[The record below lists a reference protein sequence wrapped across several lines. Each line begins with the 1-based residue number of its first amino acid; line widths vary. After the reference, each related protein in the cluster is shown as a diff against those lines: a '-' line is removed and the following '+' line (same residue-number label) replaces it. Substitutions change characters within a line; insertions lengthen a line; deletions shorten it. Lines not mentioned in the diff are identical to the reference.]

1 MERII
6 NEVTEELKRDFIE
19 FFKEGNVEIG
29 IAEKYFTERIA
40 EVTLKLLRICY
51 EEADQ
56 EIREN
61 KAARKQAGLTV
72 ERRGEKRELLTQ
84 LGRLE
89 YRRTY
94 YKKASGGYEY
104 PVDEIAGVRA
114 YERLSERVGLSLVE
128 ASLSMSYGKASRY
141 VTNGHVSRQTV
152 MNKIREASPR
162 QELVEYRAVQELHI
176 DADEDHVHLRDGG
189 TGIVPLISVYEG
201 IERRGKRGICRN
213 VFHISEFG
221 KSPLDLWEQVGD
233 ELERRYD
240 LSNARI
246 YLHGDGASWIRAGLE
261 FLPNCKFVLDRYH
274 KNKAIRQALSGIS
287 QKSASQYEFQIRQ
300 ALNNGDCC
308 RLLSIRE
315 TLLERFPERKETILD
330 NTDYLLNNFEAIT
343 IANRDKAALN
353 GGCTE
358 PHVSHVLSSRLS
370 SRPMGWSRETLRCFV
385 SLLASGT
392 ATFDEVPAPEV
403 SMYPSTAAFLKESQ
417 KRYLP
422 GTLGLPDPDTARP
435 FPARTN
441 KVTPLFNALRPF

>member
-1 MERII
+1 M
-6 NEVTEELKRDFIE
+6 
-19 FFKEGNVEIG
+19 
-29 IAEKYFTERIA
+29 
-40 EVTLKLLRICY
+40 
-51 EEADQ
+51 
-56 EIREN
+56 
-61 KAARKQAGLTV
+61 
-72 ERRGEKRELLTQ
+72 
-84 LGRLE
+84 
-89 YRRTY
+89 
-94 YKKASGGYEY
+94 
-104 PVDEIAGVRA
+104 
-114 YERLSERVGLSLVE
+114 
-128 ASLSMSYGKASRY
+128 
-141 VTNGHVSRQTV
+141 
-152 MNKIREASPR
+152 
-162 QELVEYRAVQELHI
+162 
-176 DADEDHVHLRDGG
+176 
-189 TGIVPLISVYEG
+189 
-201 IERRGKRGICRN
+201 
-213 VFHISEFG
+213 
-221 KSPLDLWEQVGD
+221 
-233 ELERRYD
+233 
-240 LSNARI
+240 
-246 YLHGDGASWIRAGLE
+246 
-261 FLPNCKFVLDRYH
+261 
-274 KNKAIRQALSGIS
+274 SGIS

-308 RLLSIRE
+308 WLLSIRE

-358 PHVSHVLSSRLS
+358 PHVSHVLSSHLS